1 MPDFLKV
8 WARSPRWFV
17 ITAAAGVTLALGV
30 VDAITGYEVTLAIFY
45 VIPVL
50 AAAWAA
56 GRRWGSAVAFLAA
69 ATMAA
74 ADLWGRHP
82 YSHPLVAAWDAL
94 VRFGFFFLI
103 AWAFGAARN
112 SWARERTAAR
122 RDALTGVANRKGFY
136 EAARLELARSRRYN
150 HPLSVVLFDA
160 DGFKAANDR
169 WGHAAGDRLLRL
181 AAATLTRNVRGHDV
195 VARLGGDEFAVLMPE
210 APGDAAAEMAV
221 RLQAALRRVMARRRW
236 PVTFSVGVA
245 GFAVAP
251 AAVDEL
257 LRRADELLYHAQGA
271 GKDRL
276 AFASATGELFV
287 GGPGEGA

>member
-1 MPDFLKV
+1 
-8 WARSPRWFV
+8 
-17 ITAAAGVTLALGV
+17 
-30 VDAITGYEVTLAIFY
+30 
-45 VIPVL
+45 
-50 AAAWAA
+50 
-56 GRRWGSAVAFLAA
+56 
-69 ATMAA
+69 
-74 ADLWGRHP
+74 
-82 YSHPLVAAWDAL
+82 
-94 VRFGFFFLI
+94 
-103 AWAFGAARN
+103 
-112 SWARERTAAR
+112 
-122 RDALTGVANRKGFY
+122 
-136 EAARLELARSRRYN
+136 
-150 HPLSVVLFDA
+150 
-160 DGFKAANDR
+160 
-169 WGHAAGDRLLRL
+169 
-181 AAATLTRNVRGHDV
+181 VRGHDV